1 VLRTSN
7 AVHGNKSLTAAT
19 LHRNAAYVVT
29 GFGTAVERR
38 QIPALPI
45 PLTLRNLL
53 QSTSNALI
61 FAVGRFAP
69 FEFD

>member
-1 VLRTSN
+1 VLQVLRTAN
-7 AVHGNKSLTAAT
+7 AAHGNESPMTTT
-19 LHRNAAYVVT
+19 LYQSAAYVVT

-61 FAVGRFAP
+61 FAVGRCRAL
-69 FEFD
+69 